1 MQMFERGRSPQ
12 LSSANLLFSLF
23 FNLTPELQEK
33 IIDKLGETGTTWQT
47 GTTLHIN
54 GVLFQRKGTRADT
67 ILIALATNLGFIKE
81 VRIILYLFESK
92 DLLNWGLARSLTSI
106 TPKLFHILRS
116 IIPRKVPLTLEEEDK
131 EIVELFWAGKPCHIW
146 YTTYEEK

>member
-1 MQMFERGRSPQ
+1 MGSVCICALVKLTQMFERGRFPQ

-33 IIDKLGETGTTWQT
+33 IIDKLGETGTTWRT

-54 GVLFQRKGTRADT
+54 GVLFQRRGTRADT

-81 VRIILYLFESK
+81 V
-92 DLLNWGLARSLTSI
+92 
-106 TPKLFHILRS
+106 H
-116 IIPRKVPLTLEEEDK
+116 IIPYLLSPKIYCIE
-131 EIVELFWAGKPCHIW
+131 G
-146 YTTYEEK
+146 